1 MGMVESNEEPL
12 VGEVMS
18 TLPVMVLP
26 SETVERGARVM
37 AEEGIGSLIVVD
49 EEENLLGI
57 VTKTDIVYKVV
68 ARGEDP
74 ARTLI
79 AAIMTRNPYY
89 IVKTATLREAAEEMG
104 LHNIGHLPVIDPETS
119 KVVGVI
125 SKSDILRL
133 APHYMTLVYV
143 SRPPSVGEES
153 E

>member
-1 MGMVESNEEPL
+1 MENSEEPS

-18 TLPVMVLP
+18 TPPIMILPT
-26 SETVERGARVM
+26 ETVEQGARIM

-49 EEENLLGI
+49 ENESLIGI

-74 ARTLI
+74 SRTLI
-79 AAIMTRNPYY
+79 ASIMTRNPYY
-89 IVKTATLREAAEEMG
+89 ILKTATLREAAEEMG
-104 LHNIGHLPVIDPETS
+104 IHNIGHLPVIDPETS

-133 APHYMTLVYV
+133 APHYMTLVYLT
-143 SRPPSVGEES
+143 RPRERGENE
-153 E
+153 